1 MTGPGKNI
9 LDFGCGKRKRQGAVG
24 IDRNPRSDADV
35 LHDLNHF
42 PYPFPDNHFD
52 EVYCDNILEH
62 LDDVIQV
69 MIELH
74 RITKPE
80 GIVEVTVPFYPHRN
94 ANTDPTHKHWFGIHS
109 FDYFVTGT
117 SHGEFQY
124 SPVHFKIHSVE
135 FDKGLSHRHLLDTL
149 LALFANTYP
158 DLYEHRFA
166 NIFPLAQLT
175 FRLITVK

>member
-1 MTGPGKNI
+1 MTDSNRKI
-9 LDFGCGKRKRQGAVG
+9 LDFGCGKRKRPGAIG
-24 IDRNPRSDADV
+24 IDRNSRSDADV

-42 PYPFPDNHFD
+42 PYPFSDNHFD
-52 EVYCDNILEH
+52 EIYCDNILEH

-74 RITKPE
+74 RITKPN

-94 ANTDPTHKHWFGIHS
+94 ANTDPTHKHWFGVHS
-109 FDYFVTGT
+109 FDYFVSGT

-124 SPVHFKIHSVE
+124 SPIQFTVHSVE
-135 FDKGLSHRHLLDTL
+135 FDKGLSHRHLFDKY
-149 LALFANTYP
+149 LARFANRFM
-158 DLYEHRFA
+158 DLYENRLA
-166 NIFPLAQLT
+166 NIFPLTQLT